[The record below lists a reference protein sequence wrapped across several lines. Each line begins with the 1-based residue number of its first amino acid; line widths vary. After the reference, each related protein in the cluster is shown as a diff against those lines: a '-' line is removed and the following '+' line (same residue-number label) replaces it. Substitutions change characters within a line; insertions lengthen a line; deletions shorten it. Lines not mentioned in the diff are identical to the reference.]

1 MSKNYYEILEI
12 DKSASKDEIK
22 KAYRKLAKK
31 YHPDKNPEH
40 ANYEEKFKDISEA
53 YSVLSD
59 DTKRSNYDNYG
70 NPDGPQGFGGFGG
83 QGFDMGD
90 IFNSFF
96 GGGFQQTQRNI
107 KRGSDVQ
114 IKMKINIR
122 DVNTGIEKKIK
133 YARNVKCKS
142 CDGWGGEHKI
152 CNNCGGSGK
161 VNVRRQ
167 MGFTTIMTTT
177 DCNNCNGDGFIVTNQ
192 CGTCN
197 GTGVVREETELNINV
212 PKGVNDGDKFQGN
225 GKGNSPTRPGNGGI
239 YGNIN
244 IIISVENDTK
254 LERDGNNLIYRLN
267 VPFTTLMLGGT
278 ALIPTLDGDVK
289 IPINRFTKINEI
301 KKLRNKGLS
310 DQRGNKGDLLVVVN
324 MSYPNELTKEEEEL
338 LKALSK
344 TENFK

>member
-12 DKSASKDEIK
+12 DKNASKDEIK

-40 ANYEEKFKDISEA
+40 DNYEEKFKDISEA
-53 YSVLSD
+53 YSVLND
-59 DTKRSNYDNYG
+59 DTKKSNYDNYG

-83 QGFDMGD
+83 HGFDMGD
-90 IFNSFF
+90 IFDTFF
-96 GGGFQQTQRNI
+96 GGGFQQTQRTI
-107 KRGSDVQ
+107 KRGNDVQ
-114 IKMKINIR
+114 IKLKINIR

-133 YARNVKCKS
+133 YTRNVKCKS
-142 CDGWGGEHKI
+142 CDGWGGEHDT

-167 MGFTTIMTTT
+167 MGFTTVMSTTT
-177 DCNNCNGDGFIVTNQ
+177 CDVCKGDGFIVTNQ
-192 CGTCN
+192 CDTCS
-197 GTGVVREETELNINV
+197 GTGTVREETELNINI

-225 GKGNSPTRPGNGGI
+225 GKGNSPNRPGNGGI

-244 IIISVENDTK
+244 IIINIENDTK

-267 VPFTTLMLGGT
+267 VPFTTLMLGGN
-278 ALIPTLDGDVK
+278 AIIPTLDGDVK

-324 MSYPNELTKEEEEL
+324 MSYPDKLTKDEEEL